1 MLNFENSKL
10 YGISNKKYLS
20 ELLKIE
26 LSKLKDIEEHY
37 STLPFQQKTNKGKVR
52 TLYNPHIDYKM
63 ILQRLNS
70 YLRQIPAPEYILGGI
85 KKRSHVMNGTIH
97 KDNDYFLLLD
107 LKDFF
112 PSTTDKHV
120 YNLFKHK
127 FNMSTDIAKICT
139 LLTTEPSH
147 KNGIRH
153 LPQGYSTSP
162 YLSFLSYFDMY
173 NGIESIA
180 RGENITFSCYYDD
193 FTFSSQTFIS
203 KAFKKRIIGIVED
216 YGLQVNKQKT
226 RLCIRKD
233 KGVKITGTILHSG
246 QLKAPNNLQL
256 KMFRY
261 FEDLV
266 KTYENTPSES
276 KELIELCNKVQG
288 CLTAIKHIESDRSF
302 PHISSKVREIRKFT
316 RNKVK

>member
-20 ELLKIE
+20 ELLQIE
-26 LSKLKDIEEHY
+26 LSKLKDIETHY
-37 STLPFQQKTNKGKVR
+37 STPPFQKKTNKGKLR
-52 TLYNPHIDYKM
+52 TLYNPHNDYKR

-85 KKRSHVMNGTIH
+85 QKRSHVMNGSIH

-120 YNLFKHK
+120 YNLFKHRL
-127 FNMSTDIAKICT
+127 NMSTDIAKICT

-147 KNGIRH
+147 KSKIRH
-153 LPQGYSTSP
+153 LPQGYATSP
-162 YLSFLSYFDMY
+162 YLSFLSYYDMY
-173 NGIESIA
+173 NKVENVA
-180 RGENITFSCYYDD
+180 RSENITFSCYYDD
-193 FTFSSQTFIS
+193 FTFSSPTFIP
-203 KAFKKRIIGIVED
+203 KAFKKRIIGIIED

-226 RLCIRKD
+226 RLCVRKD
-233 KGVKITGTILHSG
+233 NGVKITGTIIRSG

-261 FEDLV
+261 FEELIE
-266 KTYENTPSES
+266 TYENISSEA
-276 KELIELCNKVQG
+276 KLLIELCNKVQG
-288 CLTAIKHIESDRSF
+288 CLTAIKHIEPDRSF
-302 PHISSKVREIRKFT
+302 PYISSKIKEVREFA
-316 RNKVK
+316 RNKVR